1 MTENIQ
7 PVPEIELTDIDWQN
21 IQETAERIDLTDSA
35 LILYYGTAE
44 QQKLASVS
52 DKLFRLVRDDGSA
65 EISGQMENMIKQIRV
80 FSDWKEKRGLFGWLL
95 CNRTIKN
102 LRKRYVEAEKNILP
116 IAANLERHRN
126 QLLRDFVMLDKLYD
140 ALLERTTA
148 LTVAV
153 EAGQCKLNTDTE
165 AEKELKERFEKR
177 LHDLQLSRMVCLQ
190 MLTQIRILQ
199 GCNTALAEKI
209 QSLLTNTVLLWKN
222 QMAASLAMK
231 NQTQA
236 FDGLREA
243 NRELIGLLDDV
254 RSAGENSSREA
265 CIMEKWIGSV
275 EKADLAEAGKE
286 NTYA

>member
-1 MTENIQ
+1 MTENMQ
-7 PVPEIELTDIDWQN
+7 PVPEIELTDIDRQN

-35 LILYYGTAE
+35 LILHYGTAE

-52 DKLFRLVRDDGSA
+52 DKLFQLVRDDGSA
-65 EISGQMENMIKQIRV
+65 AINGQMEDMVKQLRV

-95 CNRTIKN
+95 CNRTRRN
-102 LRKRYVEAEKNILP
+102 LCKRYAEAEKDILS

-126 QLLRDFVMLDKLYD
+126 QLLRDFVMLGKLYD

-153 EAGQCKLNTDTE
+153 EAGQRKMDTDTE

-199 GCNTALAEKI
+199 GCNTALSEKI
-209 QSLLTNTVLLWKN
+209 QSLLTNTVSLWKN

-243 NRELIGLLDDV
+243 NRELIGGLP
-254 RSAGENSSREA
+254 
-265 CIMEKWIGSV
+265 EKTV
-275 EKADLAEAGKE
+275 PGKP
-286 NTYA
+286 A